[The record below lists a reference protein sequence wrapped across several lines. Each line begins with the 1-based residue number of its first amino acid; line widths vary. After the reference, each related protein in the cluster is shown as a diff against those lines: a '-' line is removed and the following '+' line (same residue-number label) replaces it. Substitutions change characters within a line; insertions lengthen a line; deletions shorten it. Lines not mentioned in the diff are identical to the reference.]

1 MDYETIKV
9 EYSNDIATITLN
21 QPETLNPM
29 GLTMMRELIQ
39 ACDEVEQSG
48 RARVVIFTGAGRA
61 FSAGAKLEDVLET
74 MKLKPAEQ
82 EPIVRLWDLMILRVR
97 NVEVPTIAAVNGLA
111 LGGGC
116 ALAIACDIRVA
127 SEDARIGAIFVR
139 RGLGAADVGVSWIL
153 PRLVGAGWASEL
165 MLTGD
170 VIDAAKAERIG
181 LFNHVVPAEQL
192 MQEVQEMAAKLAAG
206 PPLGLKFTRRALD
219 RSIWTGL
226 RDQLEYEDAAQ
237 TLLFASEDF
246 EEGLKAFFEKRTPDF
261 RGH

>member
-61 FSAGAKLEDVLET
+61 FSAGAKLEDVQET
-74 MKLKPAEQ
+74 ITLKPAEQ

-116 ALAIACDIRVA
+116 ALAIGCDIRIA

-139 RGLGAADVGVSWIL
+139 RGLSAADVGISWIR
-153 PRLVGAGWASEL
+153 PRLVGAGWSAEL

-170 VIDAAKAERIG
+170 IIDAAKAERIG
-181 LFNHVVPAEQL
+181 LFNHVVPGERL
-192 MQEVQEMAAKLAAG
+192 MQQSMEMATRLAAG
-206 PPLGLKFTRRALD
+206 PPLGLKYTSRALY
-219 RSIWTGL
+219 RSIWSGL

-237 TLLFASEDF
+237 TLLFTSQDF
-246 EEGLKAFFEKRTPDF
+246 EEGVTSFFEKRPPEF
-261 RGH
+261 QGY